1 MRDAAAVRSMKQ
13 SQLTPLQR
21 NLILGGAAMMLSMSM
36 GVRQSWGLF
45 QPHMIRDIGI
55 TAADF
60 SLAIALQNIIWG
72 LTQPFVGMLVDH
84 HGARRIAIAG
94 TLLYAAGVV
103 VSIFA
108 KSALVLILG
117 AGVCVGI
124 ALSCTSSNMA
134 MSTTARAISPAQR
147 SVAMGS
153 VSALGSLGL
162 VLASPLAQSLITS
175 SGWQVAMVSFLGLIA
190 VMRPAAFLAGGA
202 DRIKIEAPSG
212 PEQSVGEAIREAAAH
227 PGYVTLVL
235 AFFVCGLQLVF
246 ITTHLP
252 TYLEICG
259 MEPTVGSTSLALIG
273 LFNVGGTYFFGW
285 LGGRYSKR
293 VLLGGIY
300 VMRSLVIT
308 AYFLVPPTPASTL
321 VFAAAMGAL
330 WLSVTPLYT
339 GLVIHLFGLRFMT
352 TLVGIMFF
360 SHQVGSFLGAW
371 GGGLIYSLIGSY
383 DMAWKSAVAIG
394 LIAGAFQM
402 MMNVRPSPRVVAER
416 SRDAQASAH
425 AAG

>member
-1 MRDAAAVRSMKQ
+1 MRQ
-13 SQLTPLQR
+13 SDLTPLQR
-21 NLILGGAAMMLSMSM
+21 GLIFGGAAMMLSMSM
-36 GVRQSWGLF
+36 GIRQSWGLF

-55 TAADF
+55 SAADF

-72 LTQPFVGMLVDH
+72 ITQPFVGMLVDH
-84 HGARRIAIAG
+84 HGARRIAVAG
-94 TLLYAAGVV
+94 TLLYAAGVA

-108 KSALVLILG
+108 TSALVLILG

-134 MSTTARAISPAQR
+134 MSSTARATSPAKR
-147 SVAMGS
+147 SVTLGS

-175 SGWQVAMVSFLGLIA
+175 SGWQIAMVSFLGLVA
-190 VMRPAAFLAGGA
+190 VMLPAAFLAGAA
-202 DRIKIEAPSG
+202 DKIKIEVPHG
-212 PEQSVGEAIREAAAH
+212 TQQSVGEAIREAAAH

-259 MEPTVGSTSLALIG
+259 IDPVVGSTSLALIG

-300 VMRSLVIT
+300 ILRSLVIT
-308 AYFLVPPTPASTL
+308 AYFLVPPTATSTL

-352 TLVGIMFF
+352 TLIGIMFF
-360 SHQVGSFLGAW
+360 SHQVGAFLGAW
-371 GGGLIYSLIGSY
+371 GGGLIYSAIGSY
-383 DMAWKSAVAIG
+383 DLAWKWGVAIG
-394 LIAGAFQM
+394 LVAGVFQM
-402 MMNVRPSPRVVAER
+402 MMNMRPSPRLAAEGAPK
-416 SRDAQASAH
+416 AQA
-425 AAG
+425 AALSR